1 MMFSDSEMHS
11 TMSNENGFVLT
22 QMKASRGSSWFV
34 CLQRLLESSDNA
46 KNENDADCGDCTD
59 DDISVTI
66 L

>member
-34 CLQRLLESSDNA
+34 CLQRLLEVVITLRM
-46 KNENDADCGDCTD
+46 KTML
-59 DDISVTI
+59 IVVIVLLTI
-66 L
+66 